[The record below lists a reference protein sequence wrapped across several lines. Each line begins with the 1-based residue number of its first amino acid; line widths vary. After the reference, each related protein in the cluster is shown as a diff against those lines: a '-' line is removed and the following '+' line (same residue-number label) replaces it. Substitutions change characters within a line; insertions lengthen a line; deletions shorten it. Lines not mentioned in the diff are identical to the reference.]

1 MMCVNRNEWAIGQRM
16 ALDVEVDDSIYR
28 ETFQRGAVAFQR
40 EDFQNLGDAAT
51 NEDTAI
57 AYNTTP

>member
-1 MMCVNRNEWAIGQRM
+1 MGQRM

-28 ETFQRGAVAFQR
+28 EAFQRVIVGFMR
-40 EDFQNLGDAAT
+40 EDFQHIGTAAT

-57 AYNTTP
+57 AYNVTP

>member
-1 MMCVNRNEWAIGQRM
+1 M

-28 ETFQRGAVAFQR
+28 ETYQRVVVGFMR
-40 EDFQNLGDAAT
+40 EDFQSLADSAT

-57 AYNTTP
+57 AYNVTP